1 MANVVARVR
10 SFLNKPSQP
19 GHIPNKAKFSLA
31 FPGMPVTL
39 SNVLIHNA
47 YIKYYTDLVGLDV
60 RWVGTLYFLFGIW
73 NAINDPLLGVY
84 IDRFRYT
91 EKRGKY
97 AYLMRVTA
105 PVTLLSSFAMVFAQP
120 SWEQWVIFAFMF
132 ILLFIFDTTQTAYS
146 ISRAAYVFVAA
157 PTKEERVDVSVLSTY
172 VGHVGGF
179 FGTIVP
185 TLLLVG
191 ETDRTLTVVLFSA
204 VLLLN
209 SLLYYIALRPLKDRP
224 EMYKD
229 DFESEEGAF
238 ARQLRENA
246 RDAFT
251 SRAFITFI
259 AYQFF
264 RGPTA
269 IYFTPFLYMMD
280 YVLSLGGTEAT
291 IVDVTPGLIMFVLAP
306 YLGRITKRFGLRRA
320 SIYAAVPLA
329 LGFLSLYL
337 VQNMVQ
343 AIVAYTAVIVF
354 MTMGSIVI
362 APMLAAIVDDDEQR
376 TGVRKPGLYTG
387 LNALLT
393 IPIGGLHTVIFTTI
407 LSAYTFVSGSEV
419 QSGQALQGIRVGTS
433 LIPAASILLS
443 IVPMLLSPISLQ
455 REQELSD
462 FSEQQRRGS
471 TISEGVPAP

>member
-1 MANVVARVR
+1 MR

-31 FPGMPVTL
+31 FPGMPVSL

-60 RWVGTLYFLFGIW
+60 KWVGTLYFLFGIW
-73 NAINDPLLGVY
+73 NAINDPMLGVF

-91 EKRGKY
+91 KERGKY

-105 PVTLLSSFAMVFAQP
+105 PVTLLSSFAMIFAQP

-132 ILLFIFDTTQTAYS
+132 VLLFIFDTTQTAYS
-146 ISRAAYVFVAA
+146 ISRTAYVFVAA
-157 PTKEERVDVSVLSTY
+157 PSKEERVDVSVLSTY
-172 VGHVGGF
+172 VGHIGGF

-209 SLLYYIALRPLKDRP
+209 SLLYYVALRPLKDRE
-224 EMYKD
+224 EMYRD

-238 ARQLRENA
+238 ARQLEENA
-246 RDAFT
+246 RDAFR
-251 SRAFITFI
+251 SRAFLTFI
-259 AYQFF
+259 VYQFF

-269 IYFTPFLYMMD
+269 VYFTPFLYMMD
-280 YVLSLGGTEAT
+280 YVLRLGGLEAT

-306 YLGRITKRFGLRRA
+306 FLGRVSKRYGLKKA
-320 SIYAAVPLA
+320 SIYAAAPLA
-329 LGFLSLYL
+329 LAFLSLY
-337 VQNMVQ
+337 VVRNMVQ
-343 AIVAYTAVIVF
+343 AIIAYTAMIVF

-362 APMLAAIVDDDEQR
+362 APMLGAIVDDDEQR

-407 LSAYTFVSGSEV
+407 LGAFTFVSGSEV
-419 QSGQALQGIRVGTS
+419 QSARAVQGIRIGTS
-433 LIPAASILLS
+433 LVPAASILLS
-443 IVPMLLSPISLQ
+443 IVPMLLSPITLR

-462 FSEQQRRGS
+462 FSEQQHRGETS
-471 TISEGVPAP
+471 SASGVAA